1 MKHESVA
8 ILDIR
13 SGEIN
18 FLLGS
23 KGVNGMFTLGGMH
36 SEKYEGYVKEG
47 FFDLQ
52 SFKDAVLR
60 SASTVLRNYNGT
72 VAQLFVGVPSA
83 FVSLRTIGNTI
94 TFQGKRKLTEQDV
107 DELFNTA
114 QAQLMQT
121 GVCIRRSQ
129 MYFELGD
136 NCRYFAEKDIYG
148 VSTNLLKGALCFYFA
163 EEEFCETVKSILAE
177 FKFEQ
182 IHFLPSTLAQATY
195 LIPEKKREGYA
206 FLLDLGF
213 LTSSISVLYGN
224 GVVHEE
230 TFNCGVATV
239 VVALMNALNVD
250 YMVAEEIL
258 ASADICGGNVPKDA
272 LWTTENG
279 DNQFPVAQ
287 INDVIKCELDVLC
300 EGVDFFFASKY
311 GAKAA
316 TGFTVNPIGITG
328 EGVDYIRGASE
339 HISNRLNR
347 RTEILKPEQPFRDKP
362 ENSSRLGLLA
372 LATEKTERKES
383 FLQRL
388 FKSFGGNK

>member
-36 SEKYEGYVKEG
+36 SEKYEGCVKEG

-52 SFKDAVLR
+52 SFKDAVSR
-60 SASTVLRNYNGT
+60 SAATVLRNYNGT
-72 VAQLFVGVPSA
+72 VAQLFVGAPSA
-83 FVSLRTIGNTI
+83 FVTLRTIGNTI

-250 YMVAEEIL
+250 YMVAEEML

-272 LWTTENG
+272 VWTTENG
-279 DNQFPVAQ
+279 DGQFSAAQ
-287 INDVIKCELDVLC
+287 INDVIKCELDILC
-300 EGVDFFFASKY
+300 EGVDRFFASKY
-311 GAKAA
+311 GTKAT

-347 RTEILKPEQPFRDKP
+347 RTEILKPEQPFWDKP
-362 ENSSRLGLLA
+362 ENSSRLGLLS
-372 LATEKTERKES
+372 LATEKIERKEN
-383 FLQRL
+383 FFQRL
-388 FKSFGGNK
+388 FKGFGGNK

>member
-23 KGVNGMFTLGGMH
+23 KGVNGMFTLGGKY

-47 FFDLQ
+47 FFDAE
-52 SFKDAVLR
+52 SFKMAVSR
-60 SASTVLRNYNGT
+60 CASAVLRNYNGT
-72 VAQLFVGVPSA
+72 VSQIFVGVPSA
-83 FVSLRTIGNTI
+83 FVRVRTIGNTI
-94 TFQGKRKLTEQDV
+94 AFQGKRKLTEQDV

-114 QAQLMQT
+114 QSQLMET

-148 VSTNLLKGALCFYFA
+148 VSTNLLKGGLCFYFA
-163 EEEFCETVKSILAE
+163 AEEFCETVKSILAE
-177 FKFEQ
+177 FHFAQ

-195 LIPEKKREGYA
+195 LIPEKKREGYT

-239 VVALMNALNVD
+239 VVALMNAFNVD
-250 YMVAEEIL
+250 YKVAEEML
-258 ASADICGGNVPKDA
+258 ESADICGGNIPKDV
-272 LWTTENG
+272 LWTAENG
-279 DNQFPVAQ
+279 ETQFRVTQ
-287 INDVIKCELDVLC
+287 INDTIKCELDVLC

-311 GAKAA
+311 GNKVA

-328 EGVDYIRGASE
+328 EGVDCIRGASE
-339 HISNRLNR
+339 HISSRLNR
-347 RTEILKPEQPFRDKP
+347 RTEILKPEQPFLDKP

-372 LATEKTERKES
+372 LATEKIQKKES
-383 FLQRL
+383 ILQKL
-388 FKSFGGNK
+388 LKGFGGNR